1 MLETRF
7 ADVAGNEHVKAAL
20 DDLISKPIRHPHLF
34 NRGILKAARS
44 GILLFGP
51 PGTGKTMLARAV
63 AAESGATF
71 IAIGPA
77 DLNSKWVGEGE
88 KFARVRDC
96 CFCDMESP
104 TLTHTKLGSVHAG

>member
-1 MLETRF
+1 MQADMIETKYE
-7 ADVAGNEHVKAAL
+7 DVAGADQVKQTL
-20 DDLISKPIRHPHLF
+20 DDLISKPIRYPHLF
-34 NRGILKAARS
+34 TRGVLKASRS

-63 AAESGATF
+63 AAESGASF

-88 KFARVRDC
+88 KYARVC
-96 CFCDMESP
+96 M
-104 TLTHTKLGSVHAG
+104 LTNCA

>member
-1 MLETRF
+1 MSDMLQTRYK
-7 ADVAGNEHVKAAL
+7 DVAGAEDVKSTL

-34 NRGILKAARS
+34 SRGILKASRS

-63 AAESGATF
+63 ATESGATF

-88 KFARVRDC
+88 KFARVLD
-96 CFCDMESP
+96 FCMS
-104 TLTHTKLGSVHAG
+104 H